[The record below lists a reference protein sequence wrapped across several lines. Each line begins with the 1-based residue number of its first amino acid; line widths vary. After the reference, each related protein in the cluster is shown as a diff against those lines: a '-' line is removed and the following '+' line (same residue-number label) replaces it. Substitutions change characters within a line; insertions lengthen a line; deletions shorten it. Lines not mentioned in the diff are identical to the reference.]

1 MVAES
6 MKHLLPILC
15 FLLAFALTCSLA
27 NAYSETIEL
36 KGGASKTRTVN
47 LNTGDEISGRV
58 TIVGNPINFT
68 VTDPDDKIILS
79 YPINEPTNFKFTAEK
94 TGEYKFHFEN
104 YFSEEIKFVTFNYN
118 VQHYIF
124 GFPQE
129 YILLFI
135 IVGLSLV
142 AVVVFAAMSPKP

>member
-58 TIVGNPINFT
+58 TIVG
-68 VTDPDDKIILS
+68 
-79 YPINEPTNFKFTAEK
+79 
-94 TGEYKFHFEN
+94 
-104 YFSEEIKFVTFNYN
+104 